1 MWNMKEY
8 YFDLSRTMSED
19 QMIEFWF
26 ELDKQDSDN
35 YVDCNE
41 ACDNFY

>member
-8 YFDLSRTMSED
+8 YMDLSRTMSED

-26 ELDKQDSDN
+26 ELDKQDDT
-35 YVDCNE
+35 
-41 ACDNFY
+41 NFITSNDVYEIF